1 MDDGFPPL
9 VHCDL
14 GCGVVLVCPCI
25 EFFDLSVLQFALE
38 YAIIRVVCWKGRKTH
53 YLGVIVIRGP
63 ESSDRLSIIRQCVV
77 FICAQIKLLL
87 LWTGACL
94 PLGSTTISLRCERRC
109 TSSTSLS
116 LPWEFHG
123 GNNITCFPDEASH
136 RSCKSLC
143 SSRKQFE
150 RLVRVNSKFGECMP
164 CCKFE

>member
-1 MDDGFPPL
+1 MDNGFPPL

-14 GCGVVLVCPCI
+14 GCGVVLVHPCI

-94 PLGSTTISLRCERRC
+94 PLSQAELAPP
-109 TSSTSLS
+109 SLS
-116 LPWEFHG
+116 YKPISPRPRDR
-123 GNNITCFPDEASH
+123 GNISH
-136 RSCKSLC
+136 DPTRD
-143 SSRKQFE
+143 SSRDPFATHTS
-150 RLVRVNSKFGECMP
+150 RDLSARDPRNL
-164 CCKFE
+164 